1 MKKIIII
8 VSISVLFVIGL
19 ITALTSIYTVN
30 LNEYAVV
37 REFGKIV
44 SVESETGLHFR
55 KPFIQN
61 VQKISMK
68 THLYDVPLSDVITSD
83 KKSMIADNYVLWK
96 VTDPTKFI
104 RTLDAAV
111 PRAEERIEAAV
122 YNGLKTVISSMTQ
135 EEVIEARGE
144 RLTSMLTEAAN
155 SDIGEYGIVVLT
167 AEIKSLDLPEDN
179 KDAMYARMI
188 SERNNIAAAYT
199 AEGNAEAQ
207 KIKNETNKEVKIL
220 IADAEKESAIRL
232 ATAEAEYMK
241 ILAEAYDTEEEADFY
256 EFLRYLDMFVSAIN
270 DDTTILL
277 NRDSVI
283 AKILYGE
290 SPLLL
295 Y

>member
-44 SVESETGLHFR
+44 SVEAETGLHFR

-220 IADAEKESAIRL
+220 IADAEKESAIKL

-241 ILAEAYDTEEEADFY
+241 ILAEAYNTEEEADFY
-256 EFLRYLDMFVSAIN
+256 EFLRSLDMFVSAMN

-277 NRDSVI
+277 NKDSVI
-283 AKILYGE
+283 AKILYGDRK
-290 SPLLL
+290 SVV
-295 Y
+295 

>member
-44 SVESETGLHFR
+44 SVEAETGLHFR

-220 IADAEKESAIRL
+220 IADAEKESAIKL

-241 ILAEAYDTEEEADFY
+241 ILAEAYNTEEEADFY
-256 EFLRYLDMFVSAIN
+256 EFLRSLDMFVSAMN

-277 NRDSVI
+277 NKDSVI

-290 SPLLL
+290 
-295 Y
+295 